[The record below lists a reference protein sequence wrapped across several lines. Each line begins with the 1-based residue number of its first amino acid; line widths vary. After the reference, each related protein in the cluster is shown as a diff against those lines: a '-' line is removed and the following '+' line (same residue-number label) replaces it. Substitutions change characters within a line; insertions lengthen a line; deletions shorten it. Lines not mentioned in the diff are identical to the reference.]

1 MSRLAQRF
9 AELKNQQTETGPR
22 KALIPYVMASDPSP
36 EITLPLMHAMVA
48 AGADIIELG
57 APFSDPMADGPVIQA
72 AAERS
77 LEHGTSLHDVFSM
90 VAEFRKTDDQTPI
103 IVMGYLNPIEVMG
116 YQEFAEQAAACGI
129 DGVITVDMPPVE
141 AGEYVPALK
150 EHGLDPVF
158 LLAPTS
164 TEARIK
170 RLADVASGFVYYV
183 SLKGVTGAATL
194 DIASVEQKVAEIRQ
208 FIDLPIGVGFG
219 ISDAE
224 SAAKVSRC
232 SDAVVVGSAIVKKM
246 TTNNGKTE
254 EERSIIIKDISD
266 ILSAMRTAMDNA

>member
-1 MSRLAQRF
+1 MSRLAARF
-9 AELKNQQTETGPR
+9 AELKADKRT
-22 KALIPYVMASDPSP
+22 ALIPYVMTADPVP
-36 EITLPLMHAMVA
+36 EITLPLMHAMVD

-77 LEHGTSLHDVFSM
+77 LEHNTSLHDVFS
-90 VAEFRKTDDQTPI
+90 VVTEFRKTNDKTPI
-103 IVMGYLNPIEVMG
+103 VMMGYLNPIEVMG
-116 YQEFAEQAAACGI
+116 YDAFAQQASASGI

-141 AGEYVPALK
+141 ADEYVPALK
-150 EHGLDPVF
+150 AQGLDPIF

-164 TEARIK
+164 TEERIRK
-170 RLADVASGFVYYV
+170 LADVASGFVYYV

-194 DIASVEQKVAEIRQ
+194 DVSSVEQKVAQIRQ
-208 FIDLPIGVGFG
+208 YIDLPIGVGFG

-224 SAAKVSRC
+224 SAAKVAGC

-246 TTNNGKTE
+246 TLNNGKTE
-254 EERSIIIKDISD
+254 PERSIIIKEISD
-266 ILSAMRTAMDNA
+266 VLSAMRSAMDNV

>member
-1 MSRLAQRF
+1 MSRLAKRF
-9 AELKNQQTETGPR
+9 AELKAGSR
-22 KALIPYVMASDPSP
+22 KALVPYVMASDPTP

-48 AGADIIELG
+48 AGADVIELG
-57 APFSDPMADGPVIQA
+57 APFSDPMADGPVIQL

-77 LEHGTSLHDVFSM
+77 LEHNTSLLDVFSL
-90 VAEFRKTDDQTPI
+90 VAEFRKCDDKTPI
-103 IVMGYLNPIEVMG
+103 VIMGYLNPIEVMG
-116 YQEFAEQAAACGI
+116 YQTFAKQAADCGV

-150 EHGLDPVF
+150 DQGLDPIF

-164 TEARIK
+164 TAQRIK
-170 RLADVASGFVYYV
+170 NLAVLASGFVYYV

-194 DIASVEQKVAEIRQ
+194 DVHSVEKKVAEIRQ
-208 FIDLPIGVGFG
+208 FIDLPIAVGFG

-224 SAAKVSRC
+224 SAAAVANY

-246 TTNNGKTE
+246 TLNNGKTE
-254 EERSIIIKDISD
+254 QDRDVIIKEISG
-266 ILSAMRTAMDNA
+266 ILSTIRGSLDA